1 MTPTYYLNE
10 AKMSMKARKWKQ
22 RKNKNDQMVSF
33 KKLLLCVSF
42 SSCFSLAKTC
52 HKAPL

>member
-1 MTPTYYLNE
+1 MPPTYYLNE

-33 KKLLLCVSF
+33 TKASSVCLFFFLFQF
-42 SSCFSLAKTC
+42 SQVMS
-52 HKAPL
+52 